1 MRVLYVSD
9 LDGTLLNTQDAISPY
24 SIDVINRLVEAGML
38 FTYATARSL
47 ISASVVTKGLNSR
60 IPVIAYNGT
69 FLFEPETGKILASE
83 SFSPEERVCV
93 REVLTAYGISP
104 VVYSF
109 VDETEKVSW
118 DISCENEGK
127 KRYFSNRTGDRRLRP
142 LENEEGLY
150 DGEIF
155 YYTCIG
161 EKSDLEQIYN
171 VFSNDE
177 RYTCT
182 LQQEL
187 YRPEYWCEI
196 MPRKATKYDAILKLK
211 ELLHCDKVI
220 SFGDSINDIPMF
232 KISDECYAVAN
243 AADSLKEI
251 ATGVIGDNNSDSV
264 AKWLEENAR
273 IVCDIGRRIDRH
285 IAPSSSIQ

>member
-1 MRVLYVSD
+1 MRILYVSD
-9 LDGTLLNTQDAISPY
+9 LDGTLLNTKDAISPY
-24 SIDVINRLVEAGML
+24 SIDVINRLAEAGML

-47 ISASVVTKGLNSR
+47 SSASVVTKGLAIR
-60 IPVIAYNGT
+60 IPVIAYNGA

-83 SFSPEERVCV
+83 GFSEDERHYV

-109 VDETEKVSW
+109 IGEIEKVSW
-118 DISCENEGK
+118 DVSRENDGK

-142 LENEEGLY
+142 LENEQGLY
-150 DGEIF
+150 DGDVF

-161 EKSDLEQIYN
+161 EKSELEQIYGI
-171 VFSNDE
+171 FSKDQ

-196 MPRKATKYDAILKLK
+196 MPRKATKYDTILKLK
-211 ELLHCDKVI
+211 DLLHCDRVI

-251 ATGVIGDNNSDSV
+251 ATDVIGDNNSDSV
-264 AKWLEENAR
+264 AKWLEMNYNEICLVNN
-273 IVCDIGRRIDRH
+273 
-285 IAPSSSIQ
+285 

>member
-1 MRVLYVSD
+1 MRILYVSD

-24 SIDVINRLVEAGML
+24 SLDIINRLAEAGML

-47 ISASVVTKGLNSR
+47 SSASVVTKGLNYR
-60 IPVIAYNGT
+60 IPVIAYNGA

-83 SFSPEERVCV
+83 GFSQEERIYV
-93 REVLTAYGISP
+93 REVLTACGVSP
-104 VVYSF
+104 LVYSF
-109 VDETEKVSW
+109 IDEIEKVSW
-118 DISCENEGK
+118 DISRENDGK

-142 LENEEGLY
+142 LENEQGLY
-150 DGEIF
+150 DGETF

-161 EKSDLEQIYN
+161 EKSDLEQISN

-196 MPRKATKYDAILKLK
+196 MSKKATKYDAILKLK
-211 ELLHCDKVI
+211 ELLYCDKVI

-232 KISDECYAVAN
+232 EISDECYAVAN

-264 AKWLEENAR
+264 AKWLEVNYNK
-273 IVCDIGRRIDRH
+273 IYLVNN
-285 IAPSSSIQ
+285 

>member
-1 MRVLYVSD
+1 MRILYVSD

-24 SIDVINRLVEAGML
+24 SLDIINRLAEAGML

-47 ISASVVTKGLNSR
+47 SSASVVTKGLNYR
-60 IPVIAYNGT
+60 IPVIAYNGA

-83 SFSPEERVCV
+83 GFSQEERIYV
-93 REVLTAYGISP
+93 REVLTACGVSP
-104 VVYSF
+104 LVYSF
-109 VDETEKVSW
+109 IDEIEKVSW
-118 DISCENEGK
+118 DISRENDGK

-142 LENEEGLY
+142 LENEQGLY
-150 DGEIF
+150 DGETF

-161 EKSDLEQIYN
+161 EKSDLEQISN

-211 ELLHCDKVI
+211 DLLHCDRVI

-251 ATGVIGDNNSDSV
+251 ATDVIGDNNSDSV
-264 AKWLEENAR
+264 AKWLEMNYNEICLVNN
-273 IVCDIGRRIDRH
+273 
-285 IAPSSSIQ
+285 

>member
-1 MRVLYVSD
+1 MRILYVSD
-9 LDGTLLNTQDAISPY
+9 LDGTLLNTEDTISPY
-24 SIDVINRLVEAGML
+24 SIEVINRLVDAGML

-47 ISASVVTKGLNSR
+47 CSASVVTKGLTTR
-60 IPVIAYNGT
+60 IPVIAYNGA
-69 FLFEPETGKILASE
+69 FIFEPETGKILASE
-83 SFSPEERVCV
+83 GFSHDERLHV
-93 REVLTAYGISP
+93 REVLSAYDISP

-109 VDETEKVSW
+109 IDQIEKVSW
-118 DISCENEGK
+118 DTSRENDGK
-127 KRYFSNRTGDRRLRP
+127 NRYFNNRRGDIRLRP
-142 LENEEGLY
+142 LENDQGLY
-150 DGEIF
+150 DGDIF

-161 EKSDLEQIYN
+161 EKEDLEQIYS
-171 VFSNDE
+171 VFSDDQ

-182 LQQEL
+182 LQQDL

-211 ELLHCDKVI
+211 ELWHCDNVM

-251 ATGVIGDNNSDSV
+251 ATGIIGDNNSDSV

-273 IVCDIGRRIDRH
+273 IG
-285 IAPSSSIQ
+285 S

>member
-24 SIDVINRLVEAGML
+24 SIDVINRLVEEGML

-47 ISASVVTKGLNSR
+47 SSASVVTKGLNSR
-60 IPVIAYNGT
+60 IPVIAYNGA

-83 SFSPEERVCV
+83 GFSPDERLYV
-93 REVLTAYGISP
+93 REVLSEYEISP

-109 VDETEKVSW
+109 IDEIEKVSW
-118 DISCENEGK
+118 DISCENDGK

-142 LENEEGLY
+142 LENEQDLY

-161 EKSDLEQIYN
+161 EKSDLEQIYK

-177 RYTCT
+177 RYACT

-187 YRPEYWCEI
+187 YRPEYWFEI

-232 KISDECYAVAN
+232 RISDECYAVAN

-251 ATGVIGDNNSDSV
+251 ATGVILDNNSDSV
-264 AKWLEENAR
+264 AKWLEEQR
-273 IVCDIGRRIDRH
+273 KKIERG
-285 IAPSSSIQ
+285 

>member
-24 SIDVINRLVEAGML
+24 SIDVINRLVEEGML

-47 ISASVVTKGLNSR
+47 SSASVVTKGLNSR
-60 IPVIAYNGT
+60 IPVIAYNGA

-83 SFSPEERVCV
+83 GFSPDERLYV
-93 REVLTAYGISP
+93 REVLSEYEISP

-109 VDETEKVSW
+109 IDEIEKVSW
-118 DISCENEGK
+118 DISCENDGK

-142 LENEEGLY
+142 LENEQGLY

-161 EKSDLEQIYN
+161 EKSDLEQIYK

-177 RYTCT
+177 RYACT

-187 YRPEYWCEI
+187 YRPEYWFEI

-232 KISDECYAVAN
+232 RISDECYAVAN

-251 ATGVIGDNNSDSV
+251 ATGVILDNNSDSV
-264 AKWLEENAR
+264 AKWLEEQR
-273 IVCDIGRRIDRH
+273 KKIERG
-285 IAPSSSIQ
+285 

>member
-24 SIDVINRLVEAGML
+24 SIDVINRLVEEGML

-47 ISASVVTKGLNSR
+47 SSASVVTKGLNSR
-60 IPVIAYNGT
+60 IPVIAYNGA

-83 SFSPEERVCV
+83 GFSPDERLYV
-93 REVLTAYGISP
+93 REVLSEYEISP

-109 VDETEKVSW
+109 IDEIEKVSW
-118 DISCENEGK
+118 DISCENDGK

-142 LENEEGLY
+142 LENEQDLY

-161 EKSDLEQIYN
+161 EKSDLEQIYK

-177 RYTCT
+177 RYACT

-187 YRPEYWCEI
+187 YRPEYWFEI

-232 KISDECYAVAN
+232 RISDECYAVAN

-251 ATGVIGDNNSDSV
+251 ATGVILDNNSDSV
-264 AKWLEENAR
+264 AKWLKEQRKKIER
-273 IVCDIGRRIDRH
+273 G
-285 IAPSSSIQ
+285 